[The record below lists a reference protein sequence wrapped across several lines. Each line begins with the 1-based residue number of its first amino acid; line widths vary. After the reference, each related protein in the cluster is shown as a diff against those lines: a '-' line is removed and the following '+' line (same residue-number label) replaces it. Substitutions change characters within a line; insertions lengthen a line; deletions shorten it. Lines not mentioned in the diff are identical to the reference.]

1 VARLLS
7 TIDEHGTTQI
17 SVKYN
22 IKGTNT
28 YNIMPPKKRNVTD
41 SVKRTVAAKQS
52 FKCANHNLITS
63 YDCPLWDS
71 SREGT
76 FDEAGYEIDH
86 IKEHCVT
93 GDDSPQNLQAL
104 CPSCHRVKTLRFMY
118 RRTTDKRI
126 AREQAHKISEANNFH
141 SREIFR
147 AKEKTDEIRSDE
159 TRYDETRYDETVQ
172 NERSNKI
179 FPTDEHDELFGQYV
193 YRPRN

>member
-1 VARLLS
+1 
-7 TIDEHGTTQI
+7 
-17 SVKYN
+17 
-22 IKGTNT
+22 
-28 YNIMPPKKRNVTD
+28 MPPKKRNVSD
-41 SVKRTVAAKQS
+41 SMKRTIAAKQS

-118 RRTTDKRI
+118 KRTTEKRI
-126 AREQAHKISEANNFH
+126 AREQAHKITEETNFK

-147 AKEKTDEIRSDE
+147 ANEKTDEIRPVEIRSNE
-159 TRYDETRYDETVQ
+159 IFQTERSNEIFQT
-172 NERSNKI
+172 ERSNKI

-193 YRPRN
+193 YRPRPCSFDYGYYTKHPETR